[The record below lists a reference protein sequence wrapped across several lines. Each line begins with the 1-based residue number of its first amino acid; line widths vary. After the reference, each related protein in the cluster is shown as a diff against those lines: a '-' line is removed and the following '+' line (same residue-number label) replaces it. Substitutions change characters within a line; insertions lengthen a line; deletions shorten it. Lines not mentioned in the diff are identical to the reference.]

1 VVAPL
6 LLIAIAWAL
15 WTSLHGAGGFS
26 AKMPG
31 GTGRTGD
38 VYADS
43 PFLNARPGVAYVGD
57 AACTRCHREIADSYR
72 AHPMGRSLAPVGGT
86 GEVPPTTAATGL
98 PFEYRGL
105 HYTVERRDGRVFQ
118 KATRR
123 DAAGS
128 VLAEIEAEVRFALGS
143 GRRGTVYLIERDGF
157 LLQSPIAWF
166 GQKGR
171 WDIAPGY
178 GNVNAHP
185 SFERAIEPECLFC
198 HTNQVRHVAQT
209 LNRYEP
215 PIFEGHAIGC
225 ERCHGP
231 GALHVKRGGLSTEPD
246 LSIVNPANLDPALR
260 DSVCQQCHLQG
271 WFRFPRAGL
280 DVFDFRP
287 GLPLQRFLAVFV
299 QKNGNQDKVEVAG
312 QVEQLE
318 SSRCFRASQGQLG
331 CISCHNPHQL
341 PEPSTKAA
349 YYRERCLQC
358 HEEHGCA
365 VPLAERRAR
374 GPGEDCIACHMPRSN
389 TDIVHVAETDHRIH
403 RGAPGAGA
411 VRENRRDAPE
421 MPGEVVPLEYHW
433 ALMTKEERR
442 DAARDRGVFQG
453 TVALS
458 FRAYPELS
466 RLAAT
471 QALPLL
477 EAAVRDHPDDLS
489 AGDSLGYVLGALGRP
504 ADALRAF
511 EQVLRIQPGR
521 EWTLSYS
528 ALALRGLKQF
538 DRARAALQK
547 LIAVSPWRSAYRL
560 GLARVCFESGDGAT
574 AAAACREAIR
584 LDPELVEAR
593 SLLVQCYL
601 KSQEPNR
608 ADAELQ
614 NLLRFYPASREA
626 WQEWYK
632 EQKQAGPGG
641 AGSAPRGEPPP
652 TRIPAHPGQ

>member
-1 VVAPL
+1 LVVAAL
-6 LLIAIAWAL
+6 VGIAIAWAL
-15 WTSLHGAGGFS
+15 WTSLQGVGGFS
-26 AKMPG
+26 AKTPG
-31 GTGRTGD
+31 SSRRVRD
-38 VYADS
+38 VYAES

-57 AACTRCHREIADSYR
+57 AACARCHREITVAYR
-72 AHPMGRSLAPVGGT
+72 SHPMGRSLAPVGGA
-86 GEVPPTTAATGL
+86 GEGPPTTAATGL

-105 HYTVERRDGRVFQ
+105 HYAVERREGRVFQ

-128 VLAEIEAEVRFALGS
+128 VLAETEAEVRFALGS
-143 GRRGTVYLIERDGF
+143 GRRGTVFLIERDGF
-157 LLQSPIAWF
+157 LFQSPIAWF

-246 LSIVNPANLDPALR
+246 LTIVNPANLAPALR

-271 WFRFPRAGL
+271 WFRFPRAGR

-287 GLPLQRFLAVFV
+287 GLPLHSFLAVFV

-318 SSRCFRASQGQLG
+318 SSRCFRASQGELG
-331 CISCHNPHQL
+331 CISCHDPHRL
-341 PEPSTKAA
+341 PEASTKAA

-358 HEEHGCA
+358 HEAHGCA
-365 VPLAERRAR
+365 VPLAERQAR
-374 GPGEDCIACHMPRSN
+374 GPGEDCIACHMPRWN
-389 TDIVHVAETDHRIH
+389 TNIVHVAETDHRIH
-403 RGAPGAGA
+403 RRASSAGPM
-411 VRENRRDAPE
+411 REDPRDAPG
-421 MPGEVVPLEYHW
+421 MSGEVVPLEYHW
-433 ALMTKEERR
+433 ELLTEEERR
-442 DAARDRGVFQG
+442 DAARDRGVFLG
-453 TVALS
+453 TVALR

-471 QALPLL
+471 QGLPLL

-489 AGDSLGYVLGALGRP
+489 AGDSLGYVLGVMGRP
-504 ADALRAF
+504 ADALGAF

-538 DRARAALQK
+538 DLARAALQN
-547 LIAVSPWRSAYRL
+547 LIAVSPWRSAYRV
-560 GLARVCFESGDGAT
+560 GLARVCSQAGDWAGAV
-574 AAAACREAIR
+574 AACREAIR

-601 KSQEPNR
+601 NSHEPDR
-608 ADAELQ
+608 AEAELQ

-626 WQEWYK
+626 WQQWYK
-632 EQKQAGPGG
+632 EQKE
-641 AGSAPRGEPPP
+641 AGSGSASSGEP
-652 TRIPAHPGQ
+652 